1 MISERAKTCFKER
14 KNLLLPHTHKSS
26 PHKLSLCALKKSA
39 MNREAS
45 DPKLSGETAYG
56 ETKYLW
62 MNVKVLSIIVGCA
75 FMRIYT
81 NR

>member
-14 KNLLLPHTHKSS
+14 KNLLLAHTHKSS
-26 PHKLSLCALKKSA
+26 PYKLSLCALKKSA
-39 MNREAS
+39 MNREA
-45 DPKLSGETAYG
+45 SGETAYG